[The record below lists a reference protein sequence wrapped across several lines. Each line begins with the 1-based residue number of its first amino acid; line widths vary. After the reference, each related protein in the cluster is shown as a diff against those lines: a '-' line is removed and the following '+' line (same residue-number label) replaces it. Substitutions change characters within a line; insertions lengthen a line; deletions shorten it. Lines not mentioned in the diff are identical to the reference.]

1 MYPRYFDVP
10 RVSSYHQGAD
20 DGAAI
25 RKNLRRSGERLP
37 LHKLLP
43 VTRISGGGHRRWVN
57 GHEKPGNKRGA
68 SPASS
73 ERLQLD

>member
-25 RKNLRRSGERLP
+25 RKNLGRSGERLP
-37 LHKLLP
+37 LHK
-43 VTRISGGGHRRWVN
+43 I
-57 GHEKPGNKRGA
+57 
-68 SPASS
+68 ASS
-73 ERLQLD
+73 YTNFGRWTPQVGQRS